1 MTPPKTDQKPLTQ
14 RQLEIVMHLANGHR
28 MSEIPELMNFSKSSL
43 ETTLKRAR
51 QRAGARTTAHL
62 ISLAIARG
70 QLAWNPNDEVRFP
83 NGNHS

>member
-1 MTPPKTDQKPLTQ
+1 VTPRKTEQKPLTP

-28 MSEIPELMNFSKSSL
+28 MSEIPTLMNFSKSSL

-51 QRAGARTTAHL
+51 HRAGARTTAHL
-62 ISLAIARG
+62 VSLAIARG
-70 QLAWNPNDEVRFP
+70 WLAWNPSDEVRYM